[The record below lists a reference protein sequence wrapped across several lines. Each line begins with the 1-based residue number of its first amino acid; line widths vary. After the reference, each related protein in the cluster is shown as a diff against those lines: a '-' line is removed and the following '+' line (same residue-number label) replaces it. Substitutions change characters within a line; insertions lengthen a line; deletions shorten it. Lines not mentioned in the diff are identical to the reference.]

1 MKPRLRIEVVYMALQ
16 RPASR
21 EIMRKVA
28 TKDYTE
34 YGDDNALL
42 KDLAKIVD
50 TALQAEIDRR
60 KAGATEGT
68 T

>member
-1 MKPRLRIEVVYMALQ
+1 M
-16 RPASR
+16 PASR

-50 TALQAEIDRR
+50 TALQAESDRR